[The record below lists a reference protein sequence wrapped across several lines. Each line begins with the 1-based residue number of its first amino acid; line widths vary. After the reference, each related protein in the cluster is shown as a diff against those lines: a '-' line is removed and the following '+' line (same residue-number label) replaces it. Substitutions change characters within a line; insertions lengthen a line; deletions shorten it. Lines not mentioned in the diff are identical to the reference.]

1 MVSDHPLDLHVH
13 RLLDEKIRLIYGAI
27 EATHDSASFAESNV
41 PAIREVSDEEHEAR
55 METLREAARKAAL
68 TDHEAQL
75 EKIAER
81 IPEWLGRM
89 RERTNAPE
97 YELTEQAVPVIR
109 SAYAHMLSVCDGAAA
124 KDKMGFNRPDAA
136 LARLIMMH
144 DPNMENEAT
153 LRLAERML
161 SRYKR
166 QLHASFPVLFHKPST
181 RRKNAHTNAV
191 SAR

>member
-1 MVSDHPLDLHVH
+1 
-13 RLLDEKIRLIYGAI
+13 
-27 EATHDSASFAESNV
+27 
-41 PAIREVSDEEHEAR
+41 
-55 METLREAARKAAL
+55 
-68 TDHEAQL
+68 
-75 EKIAER
+75 
-81 IPEWLGRM
+81 M
-89 RERTNAPE
+89 RS
-97 YELTEQAVPVIR
+97 I
-109 SAYAHMLSVCDGAAA
+109 CDGAAA

-191 SAR
+191 SA